1 MFFALTHANTD
12 SNVILTF
19 LRHLEIMLSFEAPD
33 WRENSFVLLDGARY
47 HTSEETRETLKK
59 LEIPTI
65 YSAPYSYSTAPIE
78 RLFGGFKTG

>member
-1 MFFALTHANTD
+1 MYFALTHANTD

-19 LRHLEIMLSFEAPD
+19 LRRLEIMLSFEAPD

-59 LEIPTI
+59 L
-65 YSAPYSYSTAPIE
+65 
-78 RLFGGFKTG
+78 